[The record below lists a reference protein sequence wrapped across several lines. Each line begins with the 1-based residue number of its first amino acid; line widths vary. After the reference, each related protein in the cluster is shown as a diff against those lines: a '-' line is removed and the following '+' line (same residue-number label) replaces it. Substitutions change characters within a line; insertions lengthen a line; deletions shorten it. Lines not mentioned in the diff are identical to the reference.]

1 MKETRVVIGKQLRVL
16 RKKQGL
22 TIIDLALMTGVE
34 RSYLGKIEAGNINTS
49 IDKLE
54 KILQGLN
61 MTIFEFFD
69 SFHAQENDGA
79 VPRSRS

>member
-79 VPRSRS
+79 VPHSRS